1 MEAPPGVCGPGR
13 NGNLSWRWI
22 LHQIFQALKTSNIH
36 FFCMKIVIL
45 QNDKLKRLNDVLDIM
60 AYNKKDNLVF
70 LEVDLISKVRCKGR
84 WTWRKGSSN
93 LLPSIGLKK
102 TTYIFRSPSVL
113 QSEGGIL
120 AQAVEDQGSRV
131 GKSPWW
137 RSSNISSSSLSPLSS
152 GLRTTWKE
160 GGREVAGKLEKG
172 SLEASV
178 RWSTRFHGAPVKRS
192 HHHRARED
200 ETASF
205 HFPMWAQLGVS
216 PAHVA

>member
-1 MEAPPGVCGPGR
+1 MSECAPVLLNTFFLSTTC
-13 NGNLSWRWI
+13 GNLQNI
-22 LHQIFQALKTSNIH
+22 TNFQNVPNGGTTWCMRARKEGQFVLKMNFASNISSLENLKYT

-93 LLPSIGLKK
+93 LLSSIGLKK
-102 TTYIFRSPSVL
+102 TTYNFRSPSVL

-137 RSSNISSSSLSPLSS
+137 RSSNISSSSLSPSS
-152 GLRTTWKE
+152 
-160 GGREVAGKLEKG
+160 
-172 SLEASV
+172 S
-178 RWSTRFHGAPVKRS
+178 
-192 HHHRARED
+192 
-200 ETASF
+200 
-205 HFPMWAQLGVS
+205 
-216 PAHVA
+216 